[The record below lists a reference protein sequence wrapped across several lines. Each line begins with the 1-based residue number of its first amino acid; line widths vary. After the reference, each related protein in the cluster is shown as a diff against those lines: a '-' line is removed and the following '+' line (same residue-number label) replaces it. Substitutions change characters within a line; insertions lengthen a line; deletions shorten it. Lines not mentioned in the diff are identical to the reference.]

1 MQNTETQS
9 NNNVVSLPS
18 SIREA
23 ARKKVKEIFGG
34 LKKHDIGEEKNR
46 CLFGLLELEAFAEI
60 FLEMGVEF
68 QNKQDAEIVNEF
80 EKALN
85 IAKAWYQSSTSTI
98 KERNVAFCIFGEKVQ
113 EPIRTNI

>member
-23 ARKKVKEIFGG
+23 ARKKVKEVFDS
-34 LKKHDIGEEKNR
+34 LEKHNIGEEKNR
-46 CLFGLLELEAFAEI
+46 CLFGLLELEAFAEM

-68 QNKQDAEIVNEF
+68 QNKQNAEIVNEF

-85 IAKAWYQSSTSTI
+85 IAKAWVQSPDSTM
-98 KERNVAFCIFGEKVQ
+98 KEKNVAFCIFGEKVQ